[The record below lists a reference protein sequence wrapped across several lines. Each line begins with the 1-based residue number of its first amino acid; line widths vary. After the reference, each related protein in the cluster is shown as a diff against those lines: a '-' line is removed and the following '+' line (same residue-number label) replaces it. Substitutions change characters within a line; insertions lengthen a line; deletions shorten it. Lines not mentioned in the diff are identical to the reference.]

1 MRPRS
6 SRPVLSG
13 FFYRL
18 AGGGYNFV
26 RIKTLTMRNLVV
38 SEWITLDGVF
48 DAETMSQWFMPY
60 DSVSRQEL
68 IRDGI
73 LSSDAILFG
82 RKTYEMLAPYW
93 SRMKNNEMGISDKLN
108 SVSKYVVSTTLKQAD
123 WENTTIIRDNII
135 EAITRL
141 KQQPGGTIQIEGS
154 AELAGHL
161 QAAGLVDEYQ
171 LLVHPVIM
179 GSGKR
184 FFPEGKEP
192 KGLQLKSARTLDHGV
207 LALTYQS
214 VPGQ

>member
-1 MRPRS
+1 
-6 SRPVLSG
+6 
-13 FFYRL
+13 
-18 AGGGYNFV
+18 
-26 RIKTLTMRNLVV
+26 MRNLVV

-60 DSVSRQEL
+60 DSVSRQEW
-68 IRDGI
+68 IREGI

-108 SVSKYVVSTTLKQAD
+108 SVSKYVASSTLKRAD
-123 WENTTIIRDNII
+123 WENTTIISGDLI
-135 EAITRL
+135 ESISQL
-141 KQQPGGTIQIEGS
+141 KQLPGRTIQIEGS
-154 AELAGHL
+154 AELVGHL

-184 FFPEGKEP
+184 FFREGNAP
-192 KGLQLKSARTLDHGV
+192 KGLTLKASRTLDHGV
-207 LALTYQS
+207 LALTYRAD
-214 VPGQ
+214 GE